1 MKRKNPVEIGRKLE
15 LAAAKHIQGQDWK
28 VHRTIRNSYQ
38 TAAGPRSNGNDVFG
52 AVDLIGK
59 KSGERTLWLQ
69 ITKHTTVRDKIEALE
84 AIPWDDRFDDVQ
96 IWRWVGAEGKR
107 DSHFFQVYKRSEGYE
122 FRAENRIRPLKS
134 MLKGPDENGVRT

>member
-1 MKRKNPVEIGRKLE
+1 MEVLKL
-15 LAAAKHIQGQDWK
+15 HQGQGWTM
-28 VHRTIRNSYQ
+28 HRTIRNSYM

-59 KSGERTLWLQ
+59 KVGERTLWLQ
-69 ITKHTTVRDKIEALE
+69 VTKHTTISNKIEALE

-107 DSHFFQVYKRSEGYE
+107 DSLFFQVYKRSEGYE
-122 FRAENRIRPLKS
+122 FRAENRIRPKPPS
-134 MLKGPDENGVRT
+134 SAPGT